1 MLEAKNAAGGG
12 GTEEVEIMS
21 EGLLFYV
28 NLTK

>member
-1 MLEAKNAAGGG
+1 MLEAKNAAGG